1 MKSAVLG
8 NEDFALS
15 DLLTSEFDLQY
26 ASRNFKFGLVPKV
39 SSELVASSVHEF
51 LAHDEKT
58 YKMWTDALATV
69 VRFVLVT
76 LLLPNVLLVLL
87 TVAVII
93 VQGVRRDRLVPIC
106 GADHSLRL
114 CGRRAGRAGCQ
125 PFCLDMFI
133 PLYDVCM

>member
-58 YKMWTDALATV
+58 YKMWTEALTTV
-69 VRFVLVT
+69 VRLVRIYT
-76 LLLPNVLLVLL
+76 MHINTYTIHHTPN
-87 TVAVII
+87 T
-93 VQGVRRDRLVPIC
+93 GPTTR
-106 GADHSLRL
+106 SLRPHQSSRPSDL
-114 CGRRAGRAGCQ
+114 ARLMSSWWCRLLITLSNLSVWYG
-125 PFCLDMFI
+125 
-133 PLYDVCM
+133 V